1 LSIYSCFFF
10 RLVTN
15 AILHR
20 LDGMPEF
27 TIETDQLDY
36 SFTPSQ
42 KILHTLNLR
51 VPSGS
56 IYCFLGPNG
65 AGKTTTLRALL
76 GLLKTNPGEVSIFG
90 LPFLSNRISILKRI
104 GSLIEQ
110 PSLYGHLTG
119 SENLEVFRLSYSSEK
134 KRIKEVLE
142 ITGLYD
148 ARNQVVRTYS
158 LGMKQRLA
166 IALALVHDP
175 ELLILD
181 EPTNGL
187 DPQGIIETRHLI
199 KRLHQEFNKTILI
212 SSHLLSEV
220 EKVATHFGIIHKGHL
235 LFQGAR
241 KALQELRS
249 EHSTFEIEAED
260 IDRALVVLESKFDV
274 RKIDDSRLSVVRI
287 SKDQTPELIGFLVQQ
302 KIRIYKAGF
311 TQTNLEDQFIQIIT
325 S

>member
-1 LSIYSCFFF
+1 
-10 RLVTN
+10 
-15 AILHR
+15 
-20 LDGMPEF
+20 MPEF
-27 TIETDQLDY
+27 TVETDQLDY

-181 EPTNGL
+181 EPTNAL

-235 LFQGAR
+235 LFQGTQ

-260 IDRALVVLESKFDV
+260 VDRALVVLENKFDV